1 MKDDLEEVNSW
12 LKGEGSKHRGLEVA
26 CVFDL
31 LESEKK
37 ALGAMFQYFLMNPS
51 SDFIQSRQIKS
62 RMDLIH
68 IESMYP
74 GLRSLIK
81 KGFVIR
87 ETQNSYK
94 LNWNVIRIKFHELRK
109 DVETQQ
115 SIINVFSKYLMLY
128 QSHDLEK
135 RNIAAPYLG
144 NDKFMEYV
152 NRLFL
157 MCFNRREKYIIY
169 IVTREFS
176 SLEEFGDIFKDS
188 LSRASK
194 RGIKLRLLF
203 NVNEIEKVDVK
214 RRILWLSQ
222 LENAE
227 IRVYKSEDFSRDY
240 SRIMVITKTEG
251 ELKADGLYSGI
262 TIGSK
267 IAPMM
272 PRAGT
277 FYQNVIGL
285 FMGPIIY
292 ETWIQSQPI
301 KKDDL

>member
-31 LESEKK
+31 LEREKTV
-37 ALGAMFQYFLMNPS
+37 LGAMFQYFLINPS
-51 SDFIQSRQIKS
+51 SDFVQSRQIKS
-62 RMDLIH
+62 RMDVTFVNSI
-68 IESMYP
+68 YK
-74 GLRSLIK
+74 GLSSLIEK
-81 KGFVIR
+81 KYVIR

-94 LNWNVIRIKFHELRK
+94 LNWKVIRVNLHERRK

-115 SIINVFSKYLMLY
+115 SIINVFSKYLTLY
-128 QSHDLEK
+128 QSGDFEK
-135 RNIAAPYLG
+135 RNVVAPYMG
-144 NDKFMEYV
+144 DDEFIEYV

-157 MCFNRREKYIIY
+157 MCFNRREKYTIY

-176 SLEEFGDIFKDS
+176 SLEEFGDMFKDL

-194 RGIKLRLLF
+194 RGIKLKLLF
-203 NVNEIEKVDVK
+203 NVKELEKVEVK

-227 IRVYKSEDFSRDY
+227 IRVYKSENFSRDY
-240 SRIMVITKTEG
+240 SRIMVITKTEE
-251 ELKADGLYSGI
+251 ELKEDGLYSGI

-285 FMGPIIY
+285 FIGPIIY
-292 ETWIQSQPI
+292 ET
-301 KKDDL
+301 